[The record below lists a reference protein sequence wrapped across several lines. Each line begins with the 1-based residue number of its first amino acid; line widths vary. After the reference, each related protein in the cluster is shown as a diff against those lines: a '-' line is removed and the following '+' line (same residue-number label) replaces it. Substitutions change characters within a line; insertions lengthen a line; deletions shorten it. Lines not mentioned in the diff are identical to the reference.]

1 MARRSVTGTVATT
14 TATAQEQLG
23 IKGLD
28 SVVRQTALEA
38 LVPLVIDKS
47 GVLPA
52 YPPSV
57 KSTDQ
62 L

>member
-1 MARRSVTGTVATT
+1 MPRRSVTGTVATT

-38 LVPLVIDKS
+38 LVPLAIDKS
-47 GVLPA
+47 GVLPPIHPA
-52 YPPSV
+52 
-57 KSTDQ
+57 
-62 L
+62 